1 MNDTPVNIPDA
12 IPTLEADI
20 PAEALAGP
28 GMLWYV
34 LGGMALL
41 LLAAAVALLLWW
53 RLHKRPAVLGPSPL
67 QRAMEELAALEEE
80 LPPLRPCALR
90 LSLLLRSY
98 LAGRAQDPALFE
110 TQEEFNQR
118 MDALATLPVAL
129 RPATRELLEDLA
141 AYKYAGETASD
152 STQSR
157 ALIERSRELLQQLDD
172 AQQAAEAA
180 AARGEEDEDA

>member
-1 MNDTPVNIPDA
+1 MNELPVNIPDA

-34 LGGMALL
+34 LGGALL
-41 LLAAAVALLLWW
+41 VFLAVAAILLLWW
-53 RLHKRPAVLGPSPL
+53 RHRHRPVVLGPSPL
-67 QRAMEELAALEEE
+67 QRALEELTALEEE

-90 LSLLLRSY
+90 LSMLLRSY
-98 LAGRAQDPALFE
+98 LAGRTQDPALFE

-118 MDALATLPVAL
+118 MDALATLPEAV
-129 RPATRELLEDLA
+129 RPATRELLEELA
-141 AYKYAGETASD
+141 AYKYAGETAAD

-157 ALIERSRELLQQLDD
+157 ALIERSRELLIQLDE
-172 AQQAAEAA
+172 AQQAAELAA
-180 AARGEEDEDA
+180 ACGEEDEDA

>member
-1 MNDTPVNIPDA
+1 MNELPVNIPDA

-20 PAEALAGP
+20 PAEALAGT

-34 LGGMALL
+34 IGGALLL

-53 RLHKRPAVLGPSPL
+53 QHHKRPATLGPSPL
-67 QRAMEELAALEEE
+67 QRAMEELAALEDE

-98 LAGRAQDPALFE
+98 LAGRTQDPALFE

-118 MDALATLPVAL
+118 MDALATLPEAV
-129 RPATRELLEDLA
+129 RPATRELLEELA
-141 AYKYAGETASD
+141 AYKYAGETATD

-157 ALIERSRELLQQLDD
+157 ALIERSRELLLQLDE
-172 AQQAAEAA
+172 AQQAAEEA
-180 AARGEEDEDA
+180 AARGEEDEEA